1 MESSTAVI
9 ESLEPMLPDSGK
21 QGWNNS
27 NPEQTTTS
35 RSIVITPK
43 QDQTSFKKRNSF
55 RRLVTKSGESNISNG
70 QITGP
75 GTGTFVGLFTWLVD
89 AKWRW
94 TGFIFFASF
103 YVTWTMF
110 AVLFWLICYF
120 HGDFETKESGLV
132 GDVVA
137 NSSQPCVENIRDF
150 TSIFLFSLEIQT
162 TIGFG
167 FSRVTEDCAAA
178 IVTLTIQ
185 AILGTII
192 EAFLVGVVFTK
203 LVRTKWRAQAIA
215 FSQFSVICQQD
226 GQLSLMFRIADRHTS
241 RIIGARIRATLVSQ
255 TRTTREGHVVTLDQQ
270 PLRLHP
276 SGEDSDLL
284 LLWPTTIVHS
294 ITVES
299 PLYGMN
305 EADMMQAAFEIIVTL
320 EGTTSSTDMSTQAM
334 SSYLP
339 CEILWGYRFDDMIG
353 AKSDNGRPT
362 VDHSLMD
369 SIYPVGITAEDNGSV
384 EFSPD

>member
-1 MESSTAVI
+1 M
-9 ESLEPMLPDSGK
+9 
-21 QGWNNS
+21 
-27 NPEQTTTS
+27 
-35 RSIVITPK
+35 
-43 QDQTSFKKRNSF
+43 
-55 RRLVTKSGESNISNG
+55 
-70 QITGP
+70 
-75 GTGTFVGLFTWLVD
+75 
-89 AKWRW
+89 
-94 TGFIFFASF
+94 
-103 YVTWTMF
+103 
-110 AVLFWLICYF
+110 
-120 HGDFETKESGLV
+120 
-132 GDVVA
+132 
-137 NSSQPCVENIRDF
+137 
-150 TSIFLFSLEIQT
+150 
-162 TIGFG
+162 
-167 FSRVTEDCAAA
+167 
-178 IVTLTIQ
+178 
-185 AILGTII
+185 
-192 EAFLVGVVFTK
+192 VFTK

-384 EFSPD
+384 EFSPDLGSSFRVTSSSTKEMDKVRKKKITVTTKKKKKHEPVGSGSTRTLFTFN